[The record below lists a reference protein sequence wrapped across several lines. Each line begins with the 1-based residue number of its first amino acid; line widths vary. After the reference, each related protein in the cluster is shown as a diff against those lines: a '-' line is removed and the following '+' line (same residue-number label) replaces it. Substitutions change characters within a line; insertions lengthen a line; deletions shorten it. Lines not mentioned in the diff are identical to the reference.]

1 MKEYIFK
8 STEILDK
15 DNDIELLRDL
25 KKIFASSNI
34 NFLLGSGFSAGI
46 LSPLGNIEIF
56 IEKIRNNKE
65 EIEQIRI
72 LESCVFWLF
81 FQESIYPISRLY
93 KNKSLIKDHSNFFD
107 ELNSLIFTRGNTI
120 KNKRINIFTTNYDP
134 IIEMTLENKQIIY
147 NDGFTGRI
155 FSVFN
160 TSNFNRNYYSQ
171 LIFSDN
177 LVEIPVFN
185 IIKLHGSTTWE
196 NKTKENEIIY
206 HNIENKL
213 NRFYEKYNSKFSK
226 YSDYLEDIKSINS
239 NILQELKNVNQKILS
254 KEQDL
259 ERIEN
264 FSIEFLKDYKEKF
277 EIINPTKEKFR
288 ETTFNK
294 TYHELLRIYSNE
306 LEKQNTVLFVFGFS
320 FKDEHILEITKRS
333 LGNPTLKI
341 IIFAYEKKELENY
354 KEKLGKFNNVSVVAL
369 EKETEESGKLDLNFL
384 TKIFTL
390 INKLWG
396 RYYEKYSFKD
406 RYCCWSKR

>member
-1 MKEYIFK
+1 
-8 STEILDK
+8 
-15 DNDIELLRDL
+15 
-25 KKIFASSNI
+25 
-34 NFLLGSGFSAGI
+34 
-46 LSPLGNIEIF
+46 
-56 IEKIRNNKE
+56 
-65 EIEQIRI
+65 
-72 LESCVFWLF
+72 
-81 FQESIYPISRLY
+81 
-93 KNKSLIKDHSNFFD
+93 
-107 ELNSLIFTRGNTI
+107 
-120 KNKRINIFTTNYDP
+120 
-134 IIEMTLENKQIIY
+134 MTLENKQIIY

-390 INKLWG
+390 INKL
-396 RYYEKYSFKD
+396 
-406 RYCCWSKR
+406 

>member
-1 MKEYIFK
+1 MKEYTFK
-8 STEILDK
+8 STEILDE
-15 DNDIELLRDL
+15 DNDIELFKDL

-46 LSPLGNIEIF
+46 LSPLGNIELF

-65 EIEQIRI
+65 ELEQVRI

-93 KNKSLIKDHSNFFD
+93 KNNSLIKEQSNFFD
-107 ELNSLIFTRGNTI
+107 ELNSLLFTRGNTI
-120 KNKRINIFTTNYDP
+120 KNKRINVFTTNYDP

-155 FSVFN
+155 FPIFN

-196 NKTKENEIIY
+196 NKNNENKIIY
-206 HNIENKL
+206 QNIENKL
-213 NRFYEKYNSKFSK
+213 NSFYEKYNSKFST
-226 YSDYLEDIKSINS
+226 YSDCLEDIKNINS
-239 NILQELKNVNQKILS
+239 DSDILQELKNINQKTLN
-254 KEQDL
+254 KEQIF
-259 ERIEN
+259 ECIED
-264 FSIEFLKDYKEKF
+264 FSIDFLKDYKEKF

-306 LEKQNTVLFVFGFS
+306 LEKRNTVLFVFGFS

-354 KEKLGKFNNVSVVAL
+354 RKKLGKFNNVSIIAL
-369 EKETEESGKLDLNFL
+369 EKETEESGKLNLNFL

-390 INKLWG
+390 INKL
-396 RYYEKYSFKD
+396 
-406 RYCCWSKR
+406 